1 MNYTDI
7 EPEPI
12 VATSEELAELA
23 LLSKLLNG
31 PSNGSGPQLPRL
43 VSPEGE
49 EIELPES
56 MFRLLRQA
64 AHQLTK
70 GNGVI
75 ISTFHQPLTIS
86 EAAALLNV
94 DWKYVV
100 RLVKNGEIP
109 FIDTGWEQRIELD
122 VVMEHKQKL
131 SELHRRGIQELA
143 EISQECGL
151 YPMVKTPT
159 NKQHNPAE

>member
-1 MNYTDI
+1 MNSSDI
-7 EPEPI
+7 KPEPI
-12 VATSEELAELA
+12 VATSEELADLA
-23 LLSKLLNG
+23 LLSQLLNG
-31 PSNGSGPQLPRL
+31 PSNGSQLPRII
-43 VSPEGE
+43 SPEGE
-49 EIELPES
+49 EIELPKS

-94 DWKYVV
+94 DCKYVV

-109 FIDTGWEQRIELD
+109 FFDTGWEQRIELD
-122 VVMEHKQKL
+122 VVMAHESKL

-151 YPMVKTPT
+151 YPMEK
-159 NKQHNPAE
+159 

>member
-1 MNYTDI
+1 MNSSDI
-7 EPEPI
+7 KPEPI
-12 VATSEELAELA
+12 VATESELAELA

-31 PSNGSGPQLPRL
+31 PSNGSRPQLPRL

-49 EIELPES
+49 EIELPKS
-56 MFRLLRQA
+56 MFPLLGQA
-64 AHQLTK
+64 AHQLIK

-75 ISTFHQPLTIS
+75 ISTFHQPLTIR

-122 VVMEHKQKL
+122 VVMAHKQKL

-151 YPMVKTPT
+151 Y
-159 NKQHNPAE
+159 